1 MKKRYLAS
9 IGLFLIAF
17 VIAAYQ
23 GVIARS
29 DEEPVQASSAS
40 DVEIYDVD
48 LDDIYGGLEEE
59 TEGALSEEDQGDTN
73 AVVTKVVDGDTM
85 DVLFDSGEDARIRFL
100 GVNTPETVDPRKE
113 AECFGAEA
121 SAFTKNL
128 LSGERILL
136 VEDPMA
142 DERDK
147 YGRLL
152 RNIFLKDGTDVN
164 ALLVESGYAYA
175 YLSFPLDKERKAELK
190 QLENEAKEAERGLW
204 APDACSE

>member
-9 IGLFLIAF
+9 IAFFLIAF
-17 VIAAYQ
+17 VIATYQ
-23 GVIARS
+23 GVVARS
-29 DEEPVQASSAS
+29 EEDPSQTSSDS
-40 DVEIYDVD
+40 DIEIYEVD
-48 LDDIYGGLEEE
+48 LDDVYAGVDEEFVSEEE
-59 TEGALSEEDQGDTN
+59 QENTN

-85 DVLFDSGEDARIRFL
+85 DVLFDNGEEARIRFL

-121 SAFTKNL
+121 SAFTKELLAGERVL
-128 LSGERILL
+128 LS
-136 VEDPMA
+136 EDPMA

-152 RNIFLKDGTDVN
+152 RNIYLKDGTDVN

-204 APDACSE
+204 APDACSD